1 MIPAHQ
7 RLHIVTG
14 GPGAG
19 KTTLIDALSAA
30 GVATSP
36 EVGRAVIRE
45 QLATGG
51 TALPWSNHLA
61 FAQAMIARELS
72 ARDKALASGRTV
84 VLDRGAPDVVGFLR
98 LSGLAV
104 TPVIDRA
111 ARTQRYNP
119 RVFLAPFWPAIF
131 ANDTERRQTPEEA
144 EASEA
149 VMRATYERYGY
160 EVVDLPRLP
169 VEQRVAFVRAAIG
182 LDE

>member
-1 MIPAHQ
+1 MTPAHH

-19 KTTLIDALSAA
+19 KTTLIDALAAA

-45 QLATGG
+45 QLASGG
-51 TALPWSNHLA
+51 DALPWSNHLA
-61 FAQAMIARELS
+61 FADAMIARELA
-72 ARDKALASGRTV
+72 ARDAALASGRTV

-98 LSGLAV
+98 LSRLAV
-104 TPVIDRA
+104 PPAIGTA
-111 ARTQRYNP
+111 ARTRRYNP
-119 RVFLAPFWPAIF
+119 RIFLAPFWPDIF
-131 ANDTERRQTPEEA
+131 ANDAERRQTAEEA

-149 VMRATYERYGY
+149 VMRATYEHYGY
-160 EVVDLPRLP
+160 EVVDLPRAP
-169 VEQRVAFVRAAIG
+169 VSDRVAFVRATIG

>member
-1 MIPAHQ
+1 MTPTHH

-19 KTTLIDALSAA
+19 KTTLIDALSAT

-45 QLATGG
+45 QLASGG
-51 TALPWSNHLA
+51 DALPWSDHRA

-72 ARDKALASGRTV
+72 ARAAALATGTSV
-84 VLDRGAPDVVGFLR
+84 VLDRGAPDVVGFLH
-98 LSGLAV
+98 LSDL
-104 TPVIDRA
+104 PVPHDIDEA

-119 RVFLAPFWPAIF
+119 RVFLAPFWAAIF
-131 ANDTERRQTPEEA
+131 ANDAERRQTPAEA
-144 EASEA
+144 AASEA
-149 VMRATYERYGY
+149 VMRATYRHYGY
-160 EVVDLPRLP
+160 QVIDLPR
-169 VEQRVAFVRAAIG
+169 VTVAERVAFVRAAIG

>member
-1 MIPAHQ
+1 MTPPHH

-19 KTTLIDALSAA
+19 KTTLINALSGA

-45 QLATGG
+45 QLASGG
-51 TALPWSNHLA
+51 DALPWSNHRA
-61 FAQAMIARELS
+61 FAEAMIVRELS
-72 ARDKALASGRTV
+72 ARDAALASGRTV

-104 TPVIDRA
+104 PPAIDEA
-111 ARTQRYNP
+111 ARMRRYNP

-131 ANDTERRQTPEEA
+131 TNDAERRQTAAEA
-144 EASEA
+144 QASEA
-149 VMRATYERYGY
+149 VMRTTYEHLATG
-160 EVVDLPRLP
+160 
-169 VEQRVAFVRAAIG
+169 
-182 LDE
+182 